1 MKRHWLLFTIL
12 FFPIFEIVFGTTTSR
27 PVRSFLT
34 ISIPNE
40 LEKEYDQEEDLL
52 MTPRPVDTDTDI
64 LLQTK
69 TEDDFISDRPKTLGK
84 LVKSSSTGSL
94 NSQST
99 NRSQTGRHKKISRSS
114 SMSSL
119 KPHSKK
125 TENHTQ
131 ADNYETLG
139 TKKTFNPDETGS
151 VWSIS
156 DLESVATHM
165 PEPPSNQTQ
174 KNPSSSSSESSSDTQ
189 NKQNSDE
196 TGSVWSIS
204 DLESV
209 ATHMP
214 EPPSNQTQKNP
225 SSTSAKSSTD
235 AQNKQNPDE
244 TGSILSMSDLESVA
258 SRIPTSSQTQKNPSS
273 TSSKSSSDT
282 QNKQNPDETGSVW
295 SMSDLESVATH
306 MPEPP
311 SNQTQKNPSS
321 SSSESSSDTQNKQNP
336 DKSNSTEEDE
346 QKSILSGL
354 TEAESVT
361 SEATNTSKTSEISE
375 SSEDSSRSSEVSEK
389 STLSELSE
397 ISEVSEL
404 SETSEI
410 SEHELPY
417 NKNRQT
423 SIQVSSNNYYEICDQ
438 DLSEIE
444 IIFFKG
450 MFADQINQIL
460 KKCKENRLKE
470 LYINGLDP
478 YASRAD
484 LAEFPSEIR
493 RFTNLEVLH
502 FSHSKLS
509 SVPQWL
515 NELVNI
521 QSLEVKNSELKEFP
535 TIRKLKQL
543 NRLSLD
549 GNKISVIPDWI
560 DDLKELFHLDL
571 SNNNIHKLPKNVA
584 KLKNLRYL
592 LMLSNELDELPE
604 QIKSLAPSDSG
615 KLEEINIVKN
625 KFMKYPPVL
634 KTLEDAGVYVVVDPE
649 LIKTDN
655 NLLIQDILN
664 KQNLDYEYLIN
675 QDFSQLT
682 VLNIN
687 CKNLTSEQLINIL
700 DKLDPKKL
708 VELGLFEVEVIPDIL
723 EQFTNLQKLRIEHSS
738 LEEFPE
744 FVSKMINLQEI
755 HFAHNI
761 IKNIPSWINT
771 LKKLQ
776 VLDLYNNSLKNLY
789 TLEQISKIRILNIG
803 GNRFFTFPSEILRM
817 NQLEELYMR
826 NVHLRSLP
834 EEISE
839 LKKLQVLDIY
849 DNSLSNLPAGLKKLV
864 KLRTLNFGMNKF
876 RAIPK
881 VVSDLKNLEGLY
893 IRNVRGN
900 LLNHVEKKNYEKK
913 DIQGLEIREKK
924 GNLETKPIKTNEY
937 YIRNKTP
944 IIIDCSVICK
954 LSHLRYL
961 DLSCNHLGEISKNI
975 VNLKELR
982 KLNLSECVFKG
993 IETIF
998 PHFERLEE
1006 LNLSGAQWELGT
1018 YKLKGWKSFEI
1029 YKPHHTIL
1037 AIQCS
1042 KSLRFLDISGL
1053 KWTGY
1058 YTKYEKPGKV
1068 KDNLYQ
1074 MPKNLEVLK
1083 LENCDLSEFPKILE
1097 YSPNLL
1103 ELSLANNIIG
1113 KLPKDMKH
1121 LATLHNL
1128 DISGNRIETLS
1139 NSIIDLTYLR
1149 KLNLSDNLLTELPNE
1164 MEKLSNLQYLDISQ
1178 NDLQD
1183 PPYGLINRL
1192 KSLEELNVRFNDFS
1206 FDPTKIKL
1214 YLKKLCY
1221 KSDSDSLTVKLSEYK
1236 QKKSMERILK
1246 NTLDLR
1252 IVSDI
1257 QDTVKSGT
1265 SIDKYTNAVITHYD
1279 TQRVGSAIEEILKQC
1294 NPDILEK
1301 LEISHCSYLKNYTYV
1316 HTILSLIS
1324 KFHNLKNLN
1333 LSYSDCDWKNS
1344 DNYISNFTNLKT
1356 LDLTGNSLSELPKWI
1371 GNLTE
1376 LEELYLA
1383 NNTIHIL
1390 PSWVENLK
1398 QLKILSLDNNK
1409 LADLN
1414 ASIWNLS
1421 NLQYLSLNG
1430 NRLDRL
1436 APQVGQLSNLQT
1448 LLISGNELTDLPTE
1462 LMNLINIKRL
1472 AILDNQFGSNRPS
1485 ILNELIRKGVH
1496 VETDTKDI
1504 ETQQEE
1510 EQEEQKETTTDEQSN

>member
-40 LEKEYDQEEDLL
+40 LEKEKEYDQEENLL
-52 MTPRPVDTDTDI
+52 MTPRPVDTDT
-64 LLQTK
+64 
-69 TEDDFISDRPKTLGK
+69 EDDFISDRPKTPGK
-84 LVKSSSTGSL
+84 LVRSSSTGSL

-125 TENHTQ
+125 TENI
-131 ADNYETLG
+131 NG
-139 TKKTFNPDETGS
+139 TKKHP
-151 VWSIS
+151 
-156 DLESVATHM
+156 
-165 PEPPSNQTQ
+165 
-174 KNPSSSSSESSSDTQ
+174 
-189 NKQNSDE
+189 
-196 TGSVWSIS
+196 
-204 DLESV
+204 
-209 ATHMP
+209 
-214 EPPSNQTQKNP
+214 
-225 SSTSAKSSTD
+225 
-235 AQNKQNPDE
+235 
-244 TGSILSMSDLESVA
+244 
-258 SRIPTSSQTQKNPSS
+258 SSQTQKNPYS
-273 TSSKSSSDT
+273 TSTESSSDT

-295 SMSDLESVATH
+295 SMSDLESVASRIPMSTSSQH
-306 MPEPP
+306 QKEPP
-311 SNQTQKNPSS
+311 STSA
-321 SSSESSSDTQNKQNP
+321 ESSTDAQDQQNP
-336 DKSNSTEEDE
+336 DKANSIDKDE
-346 QKSILSGL
+346 QKSMLSEL
-354 TEAESVT
+354 TEFESVT
-361 SEATNTSKTSEISE
+361 SEATETSKISEISE
-375 SSEDSSRSSEVSEK
+375 SSENSSNSSEVSEK

-397 ISEVSEL
+397 TSEV

-417 NKNRQT
+417 NKGRQK

-438 DLSEIE
+438 DLSETE

-460 KKCKENRLKE
+460 RKCQENRLKK
-470 LYINGLDP
+470 LYINGLDS
-478 YASRAD
+478 YESRSD

-493 RFTNLEVLH
+493 RFKNLEVLH

-560 DDLKELFHLDL
+560 DDLKELFHFDL

-604 QIKSLAPSDSG
+604 QIKSLAPSDNG
-615 KLEEINIVKN
+615 KLEEINIAKN
-625 KFMKYPPVL
+625 KFVKYPSVL
-634 KTLEDAGVYVVVDPE
+634 KTLKDAGVYVVVDPE